1 MLERT
6 GEGFIPSV
14 DVSVSVVEAQY
25 EHLHRYAF
33 ASYFVKDKIVL
44 DLASGEGY
52 GTYLLSHYAKSVIG
66 IEIDNESIK
75 HAQKTYKKSNIEFRL
90 GSICDVPIA
99 GEKIFD
105 AIICFEAIEHVT
117 DHDRLISE
125 IFRLLKD
132 DGILILSTPNKKIY
146 NDHPNYSNPF
156 HIKEFYF
163 EELQKLIEREFSFV
177 SLYGQ
182 KTISGSSIF
191 PLLSENDLSSL
202 DFTIHK
208 GSTGFEIDKE
218 KTILPVYYIIIASN
232 KKTSEIENKK
242 SLLVDTS
249 DVRISFLQ
257 SQIDN
262 AYKVLA
268 EKDLAETGLNSHIS
282 SLTQQIAE
290 QDKALTEKTRFSE
303 NLEIEVAFLTHQIN
317 ERDQKISEIYNHILT
332 LEQEIASMKQSILW
346 QFCWKFDNKIIR
358 KILPAGSRNRE
369 RYNLMIRGGQIF
381 VNEGFGKLLSR
392 YNERKKVKKIEK
404 DRYREKSGKEIQIIS
419 VVLTDSEPSQIQ
431 LPIIYDEI
439 EVSIIIPVHNKFQ
452 YTINCLRSIS
462 ERTQGLF
469 EVLIVDDAS
478 DDETVSQLH
487 NIKNLSIIVNKENL
501 GFVESCNKGA
511 KSGKGKYLLF
521 LNNDTIVTE
530 NWLPPLLDLIKKEN
544 IGAVGAKLVYP
555 DGALQEAGGIIWSDA
570 TGRNYGRGDNQL
582 KPEYNFVRE
591 VDYCSGAA
599 LLVRRDLFE
608 KTEGFDLRFKPG
620 YYEDVDL
627 CFSIRT
633 LGYKIVY
640 QPASLVVH
648 FEGVTGGT
656 DPYAGMKKSQEI
668 NRIKFLSKWGKELS
682 ESHFSPLPENVF
694 RARHH
699 IRGKNILV
707 IDHYVPTYDKDAGSQ
722 RMYQL
727 LKILRDL
734 GNSVTFAG
742 ENLQKYEPYTSDLQ
756 NQGVEVLYKPFLT
769 SFEKYLSEFGNFFD
783 LVIISRAHIAIKYI
797 SLIKKYCP
805 NAKIIFDTV
814 DLQHLRLLR
823 QAEIE
828 HNANLR
834 TEAEKSKNIE
844 IHLSNICNAT
854 WVVSPVEKELLQKE
868 DNSIRVDIVS
878 DIQETC
884 ERKTPF
890 TERKNIL
897 FIGGFIHQPN
907 VDAIRWFVY
916 EIFPL
921 IKNQIPDVKLYVI
934 GSNPPTD
941 IKTPGDDSIIITGF
955 VERVEPY
962 LEESRIFIAPVRYGA
977 GIKGKINKS
986 MCHGLPVVTTTIGAE
1001 GMYLVNRKNTL
1012 ISDDKEEFARY
1023 CIELYQ
1029 NEELW
1034 SELSKNSLENIKNHF
1049 SYSYWKDEIER
1060 LLGEI
1065 FVS

>member
-1 MLERT
+1 
-6 GEGFIPSV
+6 
-14 DVSVSVVEAQY
+14 
-25 EHLHRYAF
+25 
-33 ASYFVKDKIVL
+33 
-44 DLASGEGY
+44 
-52 GTYLLSHYAKSVIG
+52 
-66 IEIDNESIK
+66 
-75 HAQKTYKKSNIEFRL
+75 
-90 GSICDVPIA
+90 
-99 GEKIFD
+99 
-105 AIICFEAIEHVT
+105 
-117 DHDRLISE
+117 
-125 IFRLLKD
+125 
-132 DGILILSTPNKKIY
+132 
-146 NDHPNYSNPF
+146 
-156 HIKEFYF
+156 
-163 EELQKLIEREFSFV
+163 
-177 SLYGQ
+177 
-182 KTISGSSIF
+182 
-191 PLLSENDLSSL
+191 
-202 DFTIHK
+202 
-208 GSTGFEIDKE
+208 
-218 KTILPVYYIIIASN
+218 
-232 KKTSEIENKK
+232 
-242 SLLVDTS
+242 
-249 DVRISFLQ
+249 
-257 SQIDN
+257 
-262 AYKVLA
+262 
-268 EKDLAETGLNSHIS
+268 
-282 SLTQQIAE
+282 
-290 QDKALTEKTRFSE
+290 
-303 NLEIEVAFLTHQIN
+303 
-317 ERDQKISEIYNHILT
+317 
-332 LEQEIASMKQSILW
+332 
-346 QFCWKFDNKIIR
+346 
-358 KILPAGSRNRE
+358 
-369 RYNLMIRGGQIF
+369 MIRGGQIF
-381 VNEGFGKLLSR
+381 VNEGFGKLIWH

-404 DRYREKSGKEIQIIS
+404 DRYREKSGKEIQIMP

-431 LPIIYDEI
+431 LPIIDDEI

-469 EVLIVDDAS
+469 EVIIVDDAS

-487 NIKNLSIIVNKENL
+487 NIKNLSIIVNNENL

-511 KSGKGKYLLF
+511 KSSKGKYLLF

-555 DGALQEAGGIIWSDA
+555 DGKLQEAGGIIWSDA

-599 LLVRRDLFE
+599 LLVRRDLYE
-608 KTEGFDLRFKPG
+608 KTEGLDTRFKPG

-627 CFSIRT
+627 CFSIRA

-640 QPASLVVH
+640 QPASVVIH
-648 FEGVTGGT
+648 FEGITSGT
-656 DPYAGMKKSQEI
+656 DPLAGMKKSQEI

-682 ESHFSPLPENVF
+682 ESHFSPSPENVF

-756 NQGVEVLYKPFLT
+756 NHGVEVLYKPYLT
-769 SFEKYLSEFGNFFD
+769 TFEKYLSEVGVFFN

-828 HNANLR
+828 HNENLR
-834 TEAEKSKNIE
+834 AEAEKSKNIE

-854 WVVSPVEKELLQKE
+854 WVVSPVEKELLQKG

-878 DIQETC
+878 DIQQTC
-884 ERKTPF
+884 ERKTSF

-921 IKNQIPDVKLYVI
+921 IKNQMPDVKLYVI
-934 GSNPPTD
+934 GSNPPKD
-941 IKTPGDDSIIITGF
+941 IKIPGDDSIIITGF

-1001 GMYLVNRKNTL
+1001 GMYLLNRQNAL
-1012 ISDDKEEFARY
+1012 ISDDKEEFAQY

-1049 SYSYWKDEIER
+1049 SYSYWKDEIEK

-1065 FVS
+1065 SGS